1 MSLNLCHQSKHW
13 SQFRSSHREV
23 FLRKGVLKICG
34 KFTGGHPCRGVISIK
49 LQSNFIEITLWE
61 GSSPVNLLNIFRSTF
76 PRNTSGWLFLPVPFD
91 DIKCQSI
98 TDDLPPKTESI
109 FFIVWRFLLGSCSS
123 TRTISHRST
132 GEKLLGGQSYNF
144 PKKIY
149 FIKTC
154 SRYGRRLTFCHVF
167 LPTS

>member
-1 MSLNLCHQSKHW
+1 MPFFNNRIPFSGIHSFWLKNLV
-13 SQFRSSHREV
+13 FRSSPLEV
-23 FLRKGVLKICG
+23 LSNEGVLKLCRKFIG
-34 KFTGGHPCRGVISIK
+34 KHPCRGVISIK

-132 GEKLLGGQSYNF
+132 GEKLLGG
-144 PKKIY
+144 
-149 FIKTC
+149 
-154 SRYGRRLTFCHVF
+154 
-167 LPTS
+167 